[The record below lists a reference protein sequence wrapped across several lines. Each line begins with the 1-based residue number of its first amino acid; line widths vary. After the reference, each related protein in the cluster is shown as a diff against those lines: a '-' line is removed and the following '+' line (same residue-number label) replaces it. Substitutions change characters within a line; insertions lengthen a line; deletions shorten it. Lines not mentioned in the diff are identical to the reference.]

1 MQILWNI
8 EWTDEF
14 LTGFDEIDTMHEA
27 LAFLINEL
35 YEFIIDIEI
44 KADSEKISGLVN
56 QIEYDLLAHFE
67 QEEKIFREH
76 NLHCLERQILQHEE
90 FKREMNKVNSANPP
104 LLVKAVMISQIAVIY
119 LDVHLKKE
127 DKICIKELKEKIGD

>member
-27 LAFLINEL
+27 LASLINEL

-56 QIEYDLLAHFE
+56 QIEYDLTSSL
-67 QEEKIFREH
+67 
-76 NLHCLERQILQHEE
+76 
-90 FKREMNKVNSANPP
+90 
-104 LLVKAVMISQIAVIY
+104 
-119 LDVHLKKE
+119 
-127 DKICIKELKEKIGD
+127 